1 MNGETHNSQA
11 IGNRR
16 LWFGLA
22 AAGSAF
28 FMEVITIFVVSWAAC
43 YAGHG
48 RLGAWPESDVRWV
61 LAGITIVLFTLSV
74 TGGIMS
80 YQHWRQLSS
89 SKDLAHSE
97 SEPNDEFISMLGAL
111 CSATMSLGILWISL
125 PLIIINICMRS
136 L

>member
-1 MNGETHNSQA
+1 MNGETYNSQP
-11 IGNRR
+11 IGKRK

-28 FMEVITIFVVSWAAC
+28 FTEVVTIFVVSWAAC

-48 RLGAWPESDVRWV
+48 ELGAWPQSSVRWV

-74 TGGIMS
+74 TGGVMS
-80 YQHWRQLSS
+80 YQHWRQLSGS
-89 SKDLAHSE
+89 NNLAHSE
-97 SEPNDEFISMLGAL
+97 AEPNDEFVSMVGAL
-111 CSATMSLGILWISL
+111 CSAAMSLGILWISL
-125 PLIIINICMRS
+125 PLIIINICIRS